1 MTKLF
6 KLTALASAVF
16 LLGACADETVLNPE
30 QAREAAPE
38 SNAIQFGTYM
48 GKAGMTRAA
57 GDIGGLTGSMTTET
71 LKGTSA
77 NSYKDGGFGVFAF
90 YTGIKTYGGNGAA
103 DDYRGAGKYPDFM
116 YNEHIYWDNT
126 NSLWIYDNTKYWPN
140 EFKKAGEATDSP
152 VDDQNNDYG
161 TDPAVVPG
169 TMANGGNVTFFAYAP
184 YVAVKAQSDD
194 DAIDGATT
202 YKTYEATPTTQ
213 ATEGIVAIS
222 GNAWVGADAEV
233 GKVGARKGD
242 PYITYVLPA
251 AATSKQVD
259 LLWGTA
265 GVNGVKANGAN
276 QTAGTLGTNEYGYE
290 TYNKTDDSKKDW
302 AFNNTD
308 KTYSA
313 DILKG
318 YSVND
323 NLNKMNTTGKVEF
336 VFKHALSKIGGSYI
350 GSGDGDDENGTTPT
364 NGLMVILDLDKDGQ
378 ETGGSLQ
385 AYSDTPAGGKDAN
398 NKYNTKVTIN
408 ELVIECSKQLK
419 STGDPK
425 SKTFSYS
432 SDTEDLTNKGKLNL
446 ATGRWGDYDKAA
458 TATSMKQEVV
468 PSTYTGTGTY
478 GQTNDDKTKDAILS
492 QELAEPYGFT
502 NTPRSNQNKAGFED
516 LPIGVTTVAKN
527 VYESEANPFIFI
539 PGTKPIMEFTITYT
553 VRTYDAK
560 LKNAYTEV
568 KQKIKKRLYIT
579 TATEL
584 NKQYNILMHLGLT
597 SVKFTA
603 TVSDWETTNVSGT
616 TTDPG
621 SGASPVTVFDE
632 DIEHVY
638 LPINVS
644 GLLATVTNNS
654 LGSNVNASAAADAI
668 TLSGV
673 KYYTIDENGQNK
685 EVTVSDYTNLEWK
698 SADGTDLPDWLEQN
712 STDKN
717 KLQAKS
723 GSANTTFAT
732 RTATVRAQYK
742 INDTGG
748 KETYVYSEPYT
759 VTQYGRIPTTASATL
774 TVQSGKEGTGDASPN
789 SVIIADGGTV
799 TASAIKVTKFYETTS
814 TGAKAATETV
824 SDVTITTAEGWNVA
838 KWVSASGN
846 VLTVP
851 SYSESSDRST
861 DVFLKVGSYQLK
873 VGTIKQMKYVA
884 P

>member
-1 MTKLF
+1 MKKLF

-48 GKAGMTRAA
+48 GKSGMTRAA

-71 LKGTSA
+71 LKGTA
-77 NSYKDGGFGVFAF
+77 GNSYKDGGFGVFAF
-90 YTGIKTYGGNGAA
+90 YTGTNTYGGNGSA
-103 DDYRGAGKYPDFM
+103 DAYRGAGKYPDFM
-116 YNEHIYWDNT
+116 YNEHIYWDNSK
-126 NSLWIYDNTKYWPN
+126 SLWIYDNTKYWPN
-140 EFKKAGEATDSP
+140 EFKKANEATDSP

-161 TDPAVVPG
+161 TDPAVVPE

-222 GNAWVGADAEV
+222 GNAWVGADAEA

-276 QTAGTLGTNEYGYE
+276 QVAGTLGTNEYGYE
-290 TYNKTDDSKKDW
+290 TYNKTADTKLDL

-318 YSVND
+318 YAVND

-385 AYSDTPAGGKDAN
+385 AYSATPATGKEAN

-419 STGDPK
+419 DGVDPT

-432 SDTEDLTNKGKLNL
+432 STTYENLYSKGKLNL
-446 ATGRWGDYDKAA
+446 ATGRWGDYDK
-458 TATSMKQEVV
+458 TTETNMKQEVV

-478 GQTNDDKTKDAILS
+478 GQTAVDKTKDAILS
-492 QELAEPYGFT
+492 QELAEPYEFT
-502 NTPRSNQNKAGFED
+502 NTPRSNQTKAGFED

-597 SVKFTA
+597 GVKFTA

-621 SGASPVTVFDE
+621 SGLSPVTVFDE

-644 GLLATVTNNS
+644 GLLLTATQNSGASTATSGAAIDVT
-654 LGSNVNASAAADAI
+654 AA
-668 TLSGV
+668 
-673 KYYTIDENGQNK
+673 KYYTIDSKGQSEEK
-685 EVTVSDYTNLEWK
+685 TATTASVVWTA
-698 SADGTDLPDWLEQN
+698 ADGGALPTWLTSSSGDLN
-712 STDKN
+712 FN
-717 KLQAKS
+717 A
-723 GSANTTFAT
+723 ANETFAT
-732 RTATVRAQYK
+732 RTATVRAQYE
-742 INDTGG
+742 INDEAG
-748 KETYVYSEPYT
+748 KKTYVYSEPYT
-759 VTQYGRIPTTASATL
+759 VTQYGRIPTAASATL
-774 TVQSGKEGTGDASPN
+774 AIEAGKEGIGDDAGK
-789 SVIIADGGTV
+789 VIAAGGKV
-799 TASAIKVTKFYETTS
+799 TASNIKVTKFYETTA
-814 TGAKAATETV
+814 TGAKAATETE
-824 SDVTITTAEGWNVA
+824 SDVAITTTADSWNVA
-838 KWVSASGN
+838 DWVTAAATEFTVNPYTGTSA
-846 VLTVP
+846 
-851 SYSESSDRST
+851 DRST
-861 DVFLKVGSYQLK
+861 DVSLKVGSYQLK